1 MQSDGRRDKQDEV
14 EEEEEEQLGSRHED
28 RSLWRRRGS
37 EWSQKCFNATET
49 GSDRDKKL
57 VWTQQTNFFCFF
69 TFSLNKCCDLNSVY
83 RKNKY
88 ATVNA
93 ASTPETV
100 SKSSWHDIL

>member
-1 MQSDGRRDKQDEV
+1 MEEKGFGVIAEVFQRYRDRVRQ
-14 EEEEEEQLGSRHED
+14 R
-28 RSLWRRRGS
+28 
-37 EWSQKCFNATET
+37 QKVSMDTTNIK
-49 GSDRDKKL
+49 RKL
-57 VWTQQTNFFCFF
+57 FFF

-100 SKSSWHDIL
+100 SKSS

>member
-14 EEEEEEQLGSRHED
+14 EEEEEQLGSRHED

-57 VWTQQTNFFCFF
+57 VWTQQTNKLLLFFLHFNL
-69 TFSLNKCCDLNSVY
+69 T
-83 RKNKY
+83 
-88 ATVNA
+88 NA
-93 ASTPETV
+93 VT
-100 SKSSWHDIL
+100 